1 MSAGI
6 SNRTATLLII
16 LLVALI
22 IGAGVYNFYKTH
34 EYKEVDIRT
43 GLLNE
48 ARTNKYY
55 ASRLFLKRMGIPTI
69 KKESLQTN
77 WGFPN
82 TDTVMIITTKRTGLS
97 TARTEELFE
106 WVESGGHLIARS
118 TSDWY
123 YSGDGA
129 DDDGDDNEV
138 EKEINEMLSDKD
150 SRDPLQRLLGIHSGE
165 RIHLSED
172 EGNKKKNKKKKIKSD
187 AEELMTELLSTKV
200 DETPEYEISIKGAD
214 APLKIQM
221 DWYENLV
228 IDDPDQTSSHK
239 TEQVKLK
246 TGHFIIRQKVGK
258 GLVTL
263 VSDMDFFK
271 NYEIEKSDHAQI
283 LWHLVHGYQTD
294 IQQPKT
300 VWLIHDDKVAS
311 LWNLL
316 WKNAWMLILSLT
328 LFLALWM
335 LRESRRFG
343 PVIPKQQEDRRS
355 LNEHITSSG
364 NYYWKNNKK
373 HRLIESSRQALTQ
386 RLTRVHPGWA
396 NYSKEEQIKLLSNQL
411 NMPSESLHKLLYD
424 TNFEQGDDFTWLVQ
438 QLEKVR
444 KSI

>member
-1 MSAGI
+1 MSAGL
-6 SNRTATLLII
+6 SNRTATLLIV

-34 EYKEVDIRT
+34 EYKEVEIRT

-48 ARTNKYY
+48 ARTNPFY

-82 TDTVMIITTKRTGLS
+82 TDTVMIITTKRKGLS
-97 TARTEELFE
+97 TARTEELLE

-123 YSGDGA
+123 YSGDG
-129 DDDGDDNEV
+129 GDE
-138 EKEINEMLSDKD
+138 ETEEEINKMLSDKD
-150 SRDPLQRLLGIHSGE
+150 SRDPLQRLLGIHSGK

-172 EGNKKKNKKKKIKSD
+172 VNKEKDKKKKKIKSD
-187 AEELMTELLSTKV
+187 AEEIMTALLETKV

-221 DWYENLV
+221 DWFENLV
-228 IDDPDQTSSHK
+228 IDDLDKSASYQ

-246 TGHFIIRQKVGK
+246 TGNFIIRTKVGE

-271 NYEIEKSDHAQI
+271 NYEIEKSDHAKI

-300 VWLIHDDKVAS
+300 VWLIHDDEMAS

-316 WKNAWMLILSLT
+316 WKNAWTLILSLT

-335 LRESRRFG
+335 LQASRRFG

-373 HRLIESSRQALTQ
+373 HRLIESSRLALTQ

-396 NYSKEEQIKLLSNQL
+396 NYSREEQIKLLSNQL
-411 NMPSESLHKLLYD
+411 NMPSEALHRLLYD
-424 TNFEQGDDFTWLVQ
+424 NNFEQGDDFTWLVQ